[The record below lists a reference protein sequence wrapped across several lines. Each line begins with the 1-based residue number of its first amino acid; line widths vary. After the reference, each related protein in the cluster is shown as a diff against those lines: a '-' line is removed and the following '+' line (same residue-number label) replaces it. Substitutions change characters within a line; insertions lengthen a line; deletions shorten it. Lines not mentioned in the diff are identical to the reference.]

1 MIIKISL
8 DDGPTPISG
17 NTIRGPPF
25 GLGISANCLVLKRQ
39 DISCLHLNFTLV
51 FVEDV
56 NGIFDVQ
63 CWTRDDDRL
72 VFGFVEF

>member
-1 MIIKISL
+1 MIIKIAL

-39 DISCLHLNFTLV
+39 DISSLDLKFILV

-56 NGIFDVQ
+56 NGILTFNVGPGMMIG
-63 CWTRDDDRL
+63 L
-72 VFGFVEF
+72 YLAS